1 MRAVLWIVGIA
12 GGALLLL
19 GLLLEAAR
27 WLVIIGGIAL
37 VAVAVLGFLQGRRA
51 ARRQPP
57 GRR

>member
-57 GRR
+57 SRR